1 MTQGFLAIPKEIFE
15 AAELDGCG
23 LFTIL
28 LRIALPM
35 NKSGLVCTM
44 LLSFLD
50 SWNMVEQP
58 MTYLKG
64 IEQYP
69 ISVALVSVPPGD
81 AAMQLV
87 CCVLVAL
94 PPLLLF
100 ACFSGDLV
108 EGVALAKGEIK

>member
-1 MTQGFLAIPKEIFE
+1 M
-15 AAELDGCG
+15 
-23 LFTIL
+23 LF
-28 LRIALPM
+28 R
-35 NKSGLVCTM
+35 S
-44 LLSFLD
+44 
-50 SWNMVEQP
+50 
-58 MTYLKG
+58 
-64 IEQYP
+64 
-69 ISVALVSVPPGD
+69 SVPPGD